1 MSKDQ
6 SSSCELQLILCGAG
20 DGQDVCLREPFHV
33 SQANGDFDAAPM
45 LETVTLMIW
54 GEEGRALGVEFTRG
68 TDELVSDLTLCYLPN
83 VSHWVQQEAPG
94 RVNEI
99 VLAWMQGEPV
109 PGNTRPG
116 GSDGATE

>member
-1 MSKDQ
+1 MTK
-6 SSSCELQLILCGAG
+6 IL
-20 DGQDVCLREPFHV
+20 L
-33 SQANGDFDAAPM
+33 
-45 LETVTLMIW
+45 L
-54 GEEGRALGVEFTRG
+54 
-68 TDELVSDLTLCYLPN
+68 YLPN
-83 VSHWVQQEAPG
+83 VSRWVQQEAPG

>member
-1 MSKDQ
+1 MDNVPTNISFSGSFRLSQ
-6 SSSCELQLILCGAG
+6 RVLLGG
-20 DGQDVCLREPFHV
+20 

-54 GEEGRALGVEFTRG
+54 GEEDRALGVELTRG
-68 TDELVSDLTLCYLPN
+68 TDELVSDLTLRYLPN

>member
-1 MSKDQ
+1 MTAMVNWYRATRF
-6 SSSCELQLILCGAG
+6 GAG
-20 DGQDVCLREPFHV
+20 MMQKIEASLKLATP
-33 SQANGDFDAAPM
+33 A
-45 LETVTLMIW
+45 LMIW
-54 GEEGRALGVEFTRG
+54 GEEDRALGVELTRG
-68 TDELVSDLTLCYLPN
+68 TDELVSDLTLRYLPN

>member
-6 SSSCELQLILCGAG
+6 SSSCELQLILCGAR

-45 LETVTLMIW
+45 L
-54 GEEGRALGVEFTRG
+54 
-68 TDELVSDLTLCYLPN
+68 
-83 VSHWVQQEAPG
+83 
-94 RVNEI
+94 NEI
-99 VLAWMQGEPV
+99 VLAWMQGESV
-109 PGNTRPG
+109 PGNTRPV